1 MHRCDLND
9 LRDHQSELKKL
20 EEEVFESLPRT
31 CGNDTRQDVYEEVEE
46 DREEALEKPLVC
58 FKYCTLQ
65 YTPDRYVYI
74 TRYICGV
81 RPSASSGIKK
91 EPTPAEVPGRVQ
103 ACRVCYMN

>member
-65 YTPDRYVYI
+65 YTPDRYV
-74 TRYICGV
+74 
-81 RPSASSGIKK
+81 
-91 EPTPAEVPGRVQ
+91 
-103 ACRVCYMN
+103 